1 MRTERQHIE
10 ALTRVCVDDLL
21 SGFGLGGLRRGRR
34 LLESLSRIPA
44 QRVAREIASYDRIVG
59 ESGINAGGDWALK
72 RMVGRVEIEGQER
85 VPTEGSLLLVSN
97 HPGLSDAVAL
107 FSAIPRPDLR
117 VVAAQWPLLDALPN
131 TSRYLITLAKA
142 FSNRLAVLKAAA
154 GHLKRGGALL
164 NFPAGRMEPDP
175 AVWPGAIDALEHW
188 STSVDLFARLAPNLT
203 VVPVAVSGV
212 FSPIALRNPLTSL
225 RRREED
231 RWWLASNLQMLVPA
245 LRNVTVRV
253 TFGVPIRAAD
263 AGDAISQRVV
273 AEMRR
278 MIERSAHSSG
288 ARKEIDMTDADRR
301 TSSSDQTAPSLEPVD
316 DLAQRRIPDLA
327 RGSGPP

>member
-1 MRTERQHIE
+1 MRTGPQQIE

-34 LLESLSRIPA
+34 FLELLSRVPA

-59 ESGINAGGDWALK
+59 ESGLSAGGAWALE
-72 RMVGRVEIEGQER
+72 RMVGRVEIEGRER

-97 HPGLSDAVAL
+97 HPGLADAVAL
-107 FSAIPRPDLR
+107 FSAIPRSDLR

-131 TSRYLITLAKA
+131 TSRYLITVAKA
-142 FSNRLAVLKAAA
+142 SPNRLAVLKSAA
-154 GHLKRGGALL
+154 GHLKRGGAVL
-164 NFPAGRMEPDP
+164 NFPAGRLEPDP
-175 AVWPGAIDALEHW
+175 ALLPGAVESLERW
-188 STSVDLFARLAPNLT
+188 STSVDLFARLARDLT

-253 TFGVPIRAAD
+253 TFGVSVRAVD
-263 AGDAISQRVV
+263 AGDAVSQRVL

-278 MIERSAHSSG
+278 LIERSAHSSG
-288 ARKEIDMTDADRR
+288 ARKQIDVTDAERR
-301 TSSSDQTAPSLEPVD
+301 TSGSNQTAPSLEPVD
-316 DLAQRRIPDLA
+316 DFTQRRIADLA
-327 RGSGPP
+327 RGTGPP

>member
-1 MRTERQHIE
+1 MRTEREQIE

-34 LLESLSRIPA
+34 FLEWLSRVPA

-59 ESGINAGGDWALK
+59 ESGLSAGGAWALE
-72 RMVGRVEIEGQER
+72 RMVGRVEIEGRER
-85 VPTEGSLLLVSN
+85 VPTEGPLLLVSN
-97 HPGLSDAVAL
+97 HPGLADAVAL
-107 FSAIPRPDLR
+107 FSSIPRQDVR

-131 TSRYLITLAKA
+131 TSRYLITVAKA
-142 FSNRLAVLKAAA
+142 SSNRFAVLKSAA

-164 NFPAGRMEPDP
+164 NFPAGRLEPDP
-175 AVWPGAIDALEHW
+175 AVWPGAIEALERW
-188 STSVDLFARLAPNLT
+188 STSVDLFARLAPNLI

-212 FSPIALRNPLTSL
+212 FSPIALRNPLTYL

-253 TFGVPIRAAD
+253 TFGASVRSAD
-263 AGDAISQRVV
+263 AGDAVSQRIL

-278 MIERSAHSSG
+278 LI
-288 ARKEIDMTDADRR
+288 
-301 TSSSDQTAPSLEPVD
+301 
-316 DLAQRRIPDLA
+316 A
-327 RGSGPP
+327 RGEALPASAQSIPVGHASRST

>member
-1 MRTERQHIE
+1 MRTGPEQIE
-10 ALTRVCVDDLL
+10 ALTRVCADDLL

-34 LLESLSRIPA
+34 LLELLSRISA
-44 QRVAREIASYDRIVG
+44 QRVAREIANYDRIVG
-59 ESGINAGGDWALK
+59 ESGLSAGGAWALE
-72 RMVGRVEIEGQER
+72 RMVGRVEIEGRER

-97 HPGLSDAVAL
+97 HPGLADAVAL
-107 FSAIPRPDLR
+107 FSSIPRPDLR

-131 TSRYLITLAKA
+131 TSRYLITVAKA
-142 FSNRLAVLKAAA
+142 SSNRFAVLKSAA

-164 NFPAGRMEPDP
+164 NFPAGRLEPDP
-175 AVWPGAIDALEHW
+175 AVWPGAIEALERW
-188 STSVDLFARLAPNLT
+188 STSVDLFARLAPDLT

-212 FSPIALRNPLTSL
+212 FSPIALRNPLTYL

-253 TFGVPIRAAD
+253 TFGVSIRTAD
-263 AGDAISQRVV
+263 AGDAVSQRVL

-278 MIERSAHSSG
+278 LIARGEARSASTQS
-288 ARKEIDMTDADRR
+288 
-301 TSSSDQTAPSLEPVD
+301 
-316 DLAQRRIPDLA
+316 IPLGQA
-327 RGSGPP
+327 SRST

>member
-1 MRTERQHIE
+1 MRTEREQIE
-10 ALTRVCVDDLL
+10 ALTRVCVDDLV

-34 LLESLSRIPA
+34 FLELLSRVPA
-44 QRVAREIASYDRIVG
+44 QRVAREIANYDQIVG
-59 ESGINAGGDWALK
+59 ESGLNAGGDWALK
-72 RMVGRVEIEGQER
+72 RMVGRVEIEGRER

-97 HPGLSDAVAL
+97 HPGLADAVVL
-107 FSAIPRPDLR
+107 FSSIPRQDVR

-131 TSRYLITLAKA
+131 TSRYLITVAKA
-142 FSNRLAVLKAAA
+142 SSNRFAVLKAA
-154 GHLKRGGALL
+154 GRHLKQGGALL

-175 AVWPGAIDALEHW
+175 AVWPGAIEALERW
-188 STSVDLFARLAPNLT
+188 STSVDLFARLAPNLI

-253 TFGVPIRAAD
+253 TFGIPIRAAD
-263 AGDAISQRVV
+263 ADAVSQRVV

-278 MIERSAHSSG
+278 MIAG
-288 ARKEIDMTDADRR
+288 CNAL
-301 TSSSDQTAPSLEPVD
+301 SSSDQ
-316 DLAQRRIPDLA
+316 RIPLGHA
-327 RGSGPP
+327 SRST

>member
-1 MRTERQHIE
+1 MLTEREQIE

-34 LLESLSRIPA
+34 FLEWLSRVPA

-59 ESGINAGGDWALK
+59 ESGLSAGGAWALE
-72 RMVGRVEIEGQER
+72 RMVGRVEIEGRER
-85 VPTEGSLLLVSN
+85 VPTGGPLLLVSN
-97 HPGLSDAVAL
+97 HPGLADAVAL
-107 FSAIPRPDLR
+107 FSSIPRQDVR

-131 TSRYLITLAKA
+131 TSRYLISVAKA
-142 FSNRLAVLKAAA
+142 SPNRFAVLKSAA

-175 AVWPGAIDALEHW
+175 AVWPGAIEALERW
-188 STSVDLFARLAPNLT
+188 STSVDLFARLAPDLT

-212 FSPIALRNPLTSL
+212 LSPIALRNPLTYL

-253 TFGVPIRAAD
+253 AFGPSVRPAD
-263 AGDAISQRVV
+263 AGDAVSQRVL

-278 MIERSAHSSG
+278 LI
-288 ARKEIDMTDADRR
+288 
-301 TSSSDQTAPSLEPVD
+301 
-316 DLAQRRIPDLA
+316 A
-327 RGSGPP
+327 RGEALPASAQSIPAGHASRST

>member
-1 MRTERQHIE
+1 MRTEREQIE

-34 LLESLSRIPA
+34 FLEWLSRVPA

-59 ESGINAGGDWALK
+59 ESGLSAGGAWALE
-72 RMVGRVEIEGQER
+72 RMVGRVEIEGRER
-85 VPTEGSLLLVSN
+85 VPTEGPLLLVSN
-97 HPGLSDAVAL
+97 HPGLADAVAL
-107 FSAIPRPDLR
+107 FSSIPRQDVR

-131 TSRYLITLAKA
+131 TSRYLITVAKA
-142 FSNRLAVLKAAA
+142 SSNRFAVLKSAA

-164 NFPAGRMEPDP
+164 NFPAGRLEPDP
-175 AVWPGAIDALEHW
+175 AGWPGAIEALERW
-188 STSVDLFARLAPNLT
+188 STSVDLFARLAPNLI

-212 FSPIALRNPLTSL
+212 FSPIALRNPLTYL

-253 TFGVPIRAAD
+253 TFGASVRPAD
-263 AGDAISQRVV
+263 AGDAVSQRIL

-278 MIERSAHSSG
+278 LI
-288 ARKEIDMTDADRR
+288 
-301 TSSSDQTAPSLEPVD
+301 
-316 DLAQRRIPDLA
+316 A
-327 RGSGPP
+327 RGEALPASAQSLPAGHASRST

>member
-1 MRTERQHIE
+1 MRTEREQIE

-34 LLESLSRIPA
+34 FLELLSRIPA
-44 QRVAREIASYDRIVG
+44 QRVAREIANYDQIVG
-59 ESGINAGGDWALK
+59 ESGLSAGGAWALE
-72 RMVGRVEIEGQER
+72 RMVGRVEIEGRQG

-97 HPGLSDAVAL
+97 HPGLADAVAL
-107 FSAIPRPDLR
+107 FSSIPRQDIR

-142 FSNRLAVLKAAA
+142 SSNRFAVLKSAA
-154 GHLKRGGALL
+154 GHLKRSGALL

-175 AVWPGAIDALEHW
+175 AVLPGAVEAIERW
-188 STSVDLFARLAPNLT
+188 STSVDLFTRLAPELT

-212 FSPIALRNPLTSL
+212 LSPIALRNPLTNL

-253 TFGVPIRAAD
+253 IFGVPIRAAD
-263 AGDAISQRVV
+263 AGDTVSQQVL

-278 MIERSAHSSG
+278 LIARCSAQS
-288 ARKEIDMTDADRR
+288 
-301 TSSSDQTAPSLEPVD
+301 PS
-316 DLAQRRIPDLA
+316 AQRIPVA
-327 RGSGPP
+327 HASRST

>member
-1 MRTERQHIE
+1 MRKGPEQIE

-34 LLESLSRIPA
+34 FLELLSRIPA
-44 QRVAREIASYDRIVG
+44 QRVARQIASYDQIVG
-59 ESGINAGGDWALK
+59 ESGLRAGGAWALE
-72 RMVGRVEIEGQER
+72 RMVRRVEIEGRER

-97 HPGLSDAVAL
+97 HPGLADAVAL
-107 FSAIPRPDLR
+107 FSSIPRPDLR

-131 TSRYLITLAKA
+131 TSRYLITVAA
-142 FSNRLAVLKAAA
+142 SSNRFAVLKSAAR
-154 GHLKRGGALL
+154 HLQRGGAVL

-175 AVWPGAIDALEHW
+175 AVLPGAVEALGRW
-188 STSVDLFARLAPNLT
+188 STSVDLFARLAPDLT

-212 FSPIALRNPLTSL
+212 FSPIALRNPLTYL

-245 LRNVTVRV
+245 LRNVTMRV
-253 TFGVPIRAAD
+253 TFGVSVRTAD
-263 AGDAISQRVV
+263 AGDAVSQRVL

-278 MIERSAHSSG
+278 LIERC
-288 ARKEIDMTDADRR
+288 E
-301 TSSSDQTAPSLEPVD
+301 
-316 DLAQRRIPDLA
+316 AQRIPA
-327 RGSGPP
+327 GHASRST

>member
-1 MRTERQHIE
+1 MRTEREQIE

-34 LLESLSRIPA
+34 FLELLSRVPA

-59 ESGINAGGDWALK
+59 ESGLSAGGAWALE
-72 RMVGRVEIEGQER
+72 RMVGRVEIEGRER

-97 HPGLSDAVAL
+97 HPGLADAVAL
-107 FSAIPRPDLR
+107 FSSIPRQDVR

-131 TSRYLITLAKA
+131 TSRYLITVAKA
-142 FSNRLAVLKAAA
+142 SSNRFAVLKSAA

-164 NFPAGRMEPDP
+164 NFPAGRLEPDP
-175 AVWPGAIDALEHW
+175 AVWPGAIEALERW

-253 TFGVPIRAAD
+253 TFGVPVRTTD
-263 AGDAISQRVV
+263 TGDVVSQRVV

-278 MIERSAHSSG
+278 LIERCKARSG
-288 ARKEIDMTDADRR
+288 
-301 TSSSDQTAPSLEPVD
+301 S
-316 DLAQRRIPDLA
+316 AQRIPVGHA
-327 RGSGPP
+327 SRSM